1 MKLNCDLGESFGVWR
16 MGLDEAVMPL
26 IDMANIACGFHASDP
41 VNMHKTLKLA
51 HQHGVTVGAHPG
63 YPDLQGFG
71 RRSMQCTEEELKSMI
86 WYQVAALE
94 GMARVV
100 GVQVSYIK
108 PHGAMSHDMMRDPI
122 ILSWIMQ
129 AVQAY
134 GANLRLM
141 IPVSLAYEQHR
152 QMAADIGTELLFEA
166 FADRAYDAD
175 GYLVPRAQSGAVLQ
189 ESSAIVEQARSFAHA
204 GGVRSISGE
213 WLALPVD
220 SLCVHGDNAQSVQ
233 AVAAIREALVS
244 AP

>member
-41 VNMHKTLKLA
+41 VNIHKTLQLA
-51 HQHGVTVGAHPG
+51 RDHGVTVGAHPG

-71 RRSMQCTEEELKSMI
+71 RRSMQCTESELKTMI

-94 GMARVV
+94 GMGRML
-100 GVQVSYIK
+100 GVPVSYVK
-108 PHGAMSHDMMRDPI
+108 PHGAMSHDMMHNPT

-134 GANLRLM
+134 NAGLRLM

-152 QMAADIGTELLFEA
+152 KMADDHGLELLFEA
-166 FADRAYDAD
+166 FADRAYDAK
-175 GYLVPRAQSGAVLQ
+175 GYLVPRAQPGAVLADTAQ
-189 ESSAIVEQARSFAHA
+189 IIEQAQSFARS

-213 WLALPVD
+213 WLSLPVD
-220 SLCVHGDNAQSVQ
+220 SLCVHGDNAQSVE
-233 AVAAIREALVS
+233 AVAAIRKALDS
-244 AP
+244 AA